1 MTATFPT
8 RNYPANITSN
18 NFLSI
23 VSQIATLKIHARKL
37 CLGGLAESL
46 ETRLL
51 EISSNRLGKPRFRAP
66 DPSREGGIL
75 DAAFICEDRG
85 TEAAGLKS
93 GENLALSSES
103 VAGASG
109 LIGFDDDVGGLL
121 NVGFHRTGIRRPT
134 SRRGI
139 VGFC

>member
-1 MTATFPT
+1 M
-8 RNYPANITSN
+8 
-18 NFLSI
+18 
-23 VSQIATLKIHARKL
+23 SQIATLKIHARKL
-37 CLGGLAESL
+37 CLGGLAELL

-51 EISSNRLGKPRFRAP
+51 EISNRFGKPRFRAP

-121 NVGFHRTGIRRPT
+121 NVGIHRTGIRRPT